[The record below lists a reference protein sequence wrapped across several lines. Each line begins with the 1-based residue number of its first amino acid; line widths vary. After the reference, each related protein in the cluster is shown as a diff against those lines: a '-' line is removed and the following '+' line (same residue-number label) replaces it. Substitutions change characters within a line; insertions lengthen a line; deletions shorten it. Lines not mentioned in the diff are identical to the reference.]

1 MSNSMST
8 LNLWVMSVDLTELL
22 SEEIFH
28 FRFFGL
34 GVFASL
40 DPYSAS
46 RNTKNRFGLF

>member
-8 LNLWVMSVDLTELL
+8 LNLWVMSVDVTELL

-34 GVFASL
+34 GVFASP
-40 DPYSAS
+40 DPYFAG
-46 RNTKNRFGLF
+46 RDTNTWFCLF